1 MRRRATQLAACKR
14 VKVEFGLPEASVAH
28 DGTADSARPSSA
40 ICKEE
45 KSEALDE
52 TATVGGL
59 KEVSDTAKTEAEA
72 QAPEWGSAKLDS
84 GIKDEGGDSL
94 KEDPGGQPDPGDAS
108 WDTST
113 TDAKYDPDVK
123 EEHAEETIQMRDY
136 PEPAMLLELL
146 QSGRLAE
153 VAWGMRSQI
162 GLDIAGL
169 TPKDAVIGF
178 LERYTSAQAKCTFK
192 HERCTTGFAAQL
204 LMPEFFDRTFYGFAK
219 TKKEAEI
226 SACKACVGDPQ
237 VLEAAALLP
246 PSLTAIRRRIALDSS
261 QKQSLSK
268 CGYDTKTFQDEMVQR
283 VYMAFKDMGC
293 RTLLWDDLY
302 GFP

>member
-1 MRRRATQLAACKR
+1 
-14 VKVEFGLPEASVAH
+14 
-28 DGTADSARPSSA
+28 
-40 ICKEE
+40 
-45 KSEALDE
+45 
-52 TATVGGL
+52 
-59 KEVSDTAKTEAEA
+59 
-72 QAPEWGSAKLDS
+72 
-84 GIKDEGGDSL
+84 
-94 KEDPGGQPDPGDAS
+94 
-108 WDTST
+108 
-113 TDAKYDPDVK
+113 
-123 EEHAEETIQMRDY
+123 MRDY

-204 LMPEFFDRTFYGFAK
+204 LMLEFFDGTFYGFAK

-293 RTLLWDDLY
+293 RTLLWDDRLE
-302 GFP
+302 